1 MDAALAQLAD
11 AAGVEARYWDIH
23 GQVHEATPDTMR
35 ALLRA
40 LGFAADNESDISAS
54 LSTLDAKLW
63 CTPLPPVIVALENSV
78 VEVPLRLPSEAGI
91 RILQWSVRLEGGEV
105 ISGECP
111 LDTLPTEAIG
121 QRRGVSTALRKLKL
135 PQFPIGYHTLN
146 FSAPHEATTQLII
159 APARCYLPPQFSTK
173 RCWGVTA
180 QLYALRSSED
190 CGIGDFGHLQ
200 TLVDRLATG
209 GADVVGI
216 NPLHALYLDTP
227 QDASPYSPSSRLFC
241 NPLYIDVTAVPG
253 FGQCDEAA
261 ALMGTPEFARIVL
274 EARKSG
280 FVDYKGVAAV
290 KLDILQRLFRRFIAR
305 DDEHN
310 AAFRSFVERSGP
322 DLEKFVTFQMLSE
335 YFGMH
340 DWARW
345 PAPYRDQA
353 SNAVAELRS
362 HNAERIQFFQF
373 LQWLCD
379 EQLAATAEV
388 GRRGGMPIGLYN
400 DLAVSVD
407 ASSADHWSHQDLFA
421 GGARVGSPPDPFNEA
436 GQEWGVVPLNPS
448 RLRATGFAY
457 FRSLLCANMRH
468 AGALRIDHVM
478 GWQRQFLIPV
488 GASPVDG
495 AYVRFPRD
503 DLLAVAALE
512 SHRHRCLLIG
522 EDLGTV
528 PEGFRERMAAAN
540 VLSCRVFYFERDHD
554 RFRRPSEYPRL
565 ASVFASTHDL
575 ATLAGFWSL
584 DDIAAKTNLGLFK
597 SPDEEAQ
604 VRAGRLAEKRMLLQA
619 LADESLLPSGMTP
632 LDADRLV
639 WTPRLALAL
648 QVYLARAPSLLF
660 MTQLDD
666 LAGETH
672 QPNLPGTTKQYPNWR
687 RRMANT
693 LKYLLNNSTI
703 QEEMKAI
710 AVERAR

>member
-11 AAGVEARYWDIH
+11 AAGIEARYWDIH

-40 LGFAADNESDISAS
+40 LGFAADNENDIGTS
-54 LSTLDAKLW
+54 LSRLDANLW
-63 CTPLPPVIVALENSV
+63 CTPLPPVSVALENSE
-78 VEVPLRLPSEAGI
+78 VEVPLRLPTDAGN
-91 RILQWSVRLEGGEV
+91 RTLRWSVRLESGEV
-105 ISGECP
+105 ITGECTF
-111 LDTLPTEAIG
+111 DTLPTEAAG
-121 QRRGVSTALRKLKL
+121 QAHGVSIALRRLKL
-135 PQFPIGYHTLN
+135 PKLPIGYHTLDI
-146 FSAPHEATTQLII
+146 SAQHDATTRLII
-159 APARCYLPPQFSTK
+159 APARCYLPPQFATK

-190 CGIGDFGHLQ
+190 FGIGDFGHLR
-200 TLVDRLATG
+200 TLVEGLAAT

-227 QDASPYSPSSRLFC
+227 QDASPYSPGSRLFH
-241 NPLYIDVTAVPG
+241 NPLYIDVMAVPG
-253 FGQCDEAA
+253 FAPSDEAA
-261 ALMGTPEFARIVL
+261 AETPENARNIL
-274 EARKSG
+274 DARKSG
-280 FVDYKGVAAV
+280 FVDYKAVAAV
-290 KLDILQRLFRRFIAR
+290 KLRVLQSLFSRFIAR
-305 DDEHN
+305 DDERN

-335 YFGMH
+335 HFGMH
-340 DWARW
+340 DWAHW
-345 PAPYRDQA
+345 PAAYRDQA

-362 HNAERIQFFQF
+362 RNVDRIQFFQF

-379 EQLAATAEV
+379 EQLAAAAEV
-388 GRRGGMPIGLYN
+388 ARRGGMAIGLYN

-436 GQEWGVVPLNPS
+436 GQEWGVVPLNPA
-448 RLRATGFAY
+448 RLRATGFAH
-457 FRSLLCANMRH
+457 FRSLLRANMCH

-478 GWQRQFLIPV
+478 GWQRLFLIPV

-495 AYVRFPRD
+495 AYVRYPRD
-503 DLLAVAALE
+503 DLLAVAAIE
-512 SHRHRCLLIG
+512 SHRHHCLLIG

-528 PEGFRERMAAAN
+528 PDGFRERMAAAN

-554 RFRRPSEYPRL
+554 RYRRPNEYPRL

-575 ATLAGFWSL
+575 ATLAGYWSL
-584 DDIAAKTNLGLFK
+584 DDIAAKANLGLFK
-597 SPDEEAQ
+597 SPGEELQA
-604 VRAGRLAEKRMLLQA
+604 RTDRLAEKRMLLQA

-648 QVYLARAPSLLF
+648 QVYLARAPSVLF

-672 QPNLPGTTKQYPNWR
+672 QPNLPGTTIQYPNWR
-687 RRMANT
+687 RRMTHT
-693 LKYLLNNSTI
+693 LKYLLDDVTI

-710 AVERAR
+710 ATERAR